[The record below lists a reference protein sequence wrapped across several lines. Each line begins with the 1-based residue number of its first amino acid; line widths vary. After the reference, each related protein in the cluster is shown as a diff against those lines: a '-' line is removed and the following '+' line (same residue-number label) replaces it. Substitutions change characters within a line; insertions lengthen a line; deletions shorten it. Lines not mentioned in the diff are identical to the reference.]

1 MMSARPSR
9 STSATSDAS
18 RNHGSSNETVPLPEP
33 TPPVT
38 PAETRTR
45 AKERVAKENEG
56 SLDNV
61 EGTPLSNVME
71 QTSDSN
77 SASDDVSPANRQ
89 KNLGFTGGKGK
100 PNQTQ
105 SLEATLKR
113 TRSANSNQ
121 DAAVLVDNSKTTATR
136 KRPKITSSSPKKV
149 TTSSSKS
156 TTTKQP
162 MAKQPIAKPS
172 TLPDFPKTKQQGR
185 NKGAASSS
193 SPSKNRQKNNQD
205 KNEAIASSSSLSKN
219 EQKKKTGKNKAIAT
233 SSSSTTTTR
242 QTSSNPTTPV
252 EPGTYDDLRQF
263 GNYT

>member
-18 RNHGSSNETVPLPEP
+18 RNHGSSNETVPHPEP

-77 SASDDVSPANRQ
+77 SASDDVSPPANRQ
-89 KNLGFTGGKGK
+89 KNLGLTGCKGK

-113 TRSANSNQ
+113 TRTANSNQ
-121 DAAVLVDNSKTTATR
+121 DAAVLVDNSKTSATR
-136 KRPKITSSSPKKV
+136 KRHKITSSSPKKA

-172 TLPDFPKTKQQGR
+172 ALPDFPKTKQQVR

-219 EQKKKTGKNKAIAT
+219 KQKKKKRQEQSNHNIVVFNNDNKTDLIESDNT
-233 SSSSTTTTR
+233 S
-242 QTSSNPTTPV
+242 
-252 EPGTYDDLRQF
+252 
-263 GNYT
+263 